1 MGKFI
6 DVLAIGAHPDDV
18 DLICGGT
25 IAKMTSHSRSVVIV
39 DLTRGEMGS
48 RGTPEERERE
58 ARVAADKLGVR
69 DRFSLDLGDGVLE
82 NTSDNRRKLI
92 EIIRNYRPT
101 LILTHHWTDL
111 HPDHAQAGQMIR
123 DIMYPV
129 GFARY
134 PAGGEPFRPNE
145 VLFFMGH
152 TPFVPDFI
160 VDIDDFHDQKKA
172 AIRCFASQ
180 FGERDVEDVPTGIS
194 EPGFMEMIEAR
205 ARYFGS
211 LIGRTFGEPFA
222 VTRPVPMYDPVE
234 HYERFPKIFSSKSW
248 HSHRLRSDS
257 SRGSKPSETNVD
269 DLEVKE

>member
-1 MGKFI
+1 MNDYV

-25 IAKMTSHSRSVVIV
+25 IAKLTSRSKRVIIV

-48 RGTPEERERE
+48 RGTPEQRARE
-58 ARVAADKLGVR
+58 ARAAADILGVSE
-69 DRFSLDLGDGVLE
+69 RFALDLGDGVLE
-82 NTSDNRRKLI
+82 NTSDNRRRII
-92 EIIRNYRPT
+92 EIIRKYRPT
-101 LILTHHWTDL
+101 IILAHHWNDL
-111 HPDHAQAGQMIR
+111 HPDHAHAGRMIR

-134 PAGGEPFRPNE
+134 PAGGEPYRPNE

-152 TPFVPDFI
+152 TPFDPSFI
-160 VDIDDFHDQKKA
+160 VDIDDYHDQKKA
-172 AIRCFASQ
+172 AIECFASQ
-180 FGERDVEDVPTGIS
+180 FGQGDSDDVPTGIS

-222 VTRPVPMYDPVE
+222 VTRPVPMDDPVR
-234 HYERFPKIFSSKSW
+234 HYEAFPKIYSSKSW
-248 HSHRLRSDS
+248 KFHESRASISGFAGDS
-257 SRGSKPSETNVD
+257 EPGITDSEVRQ
-269 DLEVKE
+269 